1 MLCSQGLQ
9 GDGDEAD
16 PLLVASI
23 PRLVQLA
30 FVGNQKSVPWSL
42 SCPLNQRI
50 LEGIDNSNVESDVS
64 PLLPVR
70 KENISRLATLA
81 WQ

>member
-1 MLCSQGLQ
+1 MPCSQGLH

-30 FVGNQKSVPWSL
+30 FVGNLKSVPWSL
-42 SCPLNQRI
+42 GCPLNQRI